1 MPVRS
6 ILSLT
11 YFTQSERGSEVAAS
25 AGMESHSDVPAR
37 SGVASLPG
45 WGAAVLLSTAPGK
58 RTPGREAAR
67 GKVARTAE
75 RKYAGATASF
85 KRAQR
90 SK

>member
-37 SGVASLPG
+37 SGAASLPG
-45 WGAAVLLSTAPGK
+45 WGAAVLLSTPPGK

-67 GKVARTAE
+67 GKVARPAE